1 MGVTTTPSLHP
12 TPNNKQLKPMYKQ
25 VELEINHETIA
36 KLDKLAAEQGLTRDE
51 LLNNS
56 LQEELNAIESANA

>member
-1 MGVTTTPSLHP
+1 
-12 TPNNKQLKPMYKQ
+12 MYKQ
-25 VELEINHETIA
+25 VELEVNHETLA